1 MGTVV
6 RLGRP
11 RGDENAY
18 NETYIACLDLNFGWR
33 PFDVARVSEAW
44 KAGMHVADIAAMVR
58 RDCDEVAVLCIDLAR
73 KGEIEPRP
81 GGVYGG
87 RKGR

>member
-11 RGDENAY
+11 RSDENAY
-18 NETYIACLDLNFGWR
+18 NETYIACLDMNFGWR
-33 PFDVARVSEAW
+33 PADVARVREAW
-44 KAGMHVADIAAMVR
+44 KAGMPVDEIAQMVR
-58 RDCDEVAVLCIDLAR
+58 RDCDEVTVLLIDLAR

-81 GGVYGG
+81 RGVYGG